1 MSRDGTALFA
11 LTLAALLL
19 LTPSPGTARKL
30 NPLRAAESV
39 SIEISGK
46 RYDYFPL
53 RPDGVL
59 TFEADGP
66 SVFEAILRWRFEGS
80 TEPVD
85 VEVEVSLDGSPPV
98 HQIFRARAGTSS
110 YPDLPGAA
118 AGRPERIELGLRSG
132 RHAIE
137 VRLVRPRE
145 GVLDVNAIVR
155 APGVLPWR
163 IDWRGAFGVTYDSN
177 IFRYSDSDVEDFL
190 DGRRPDRYTFEAL
203 DDLRLEPG
211 VELALVREEPD
222 RRSTEIAIG
231 AEWRLATVNG
241 EKSFSKLRV
250 RFREERTGTAYLAAE
265 YSAIPKY
272 HLRRLW
278 DADWEGEGSAYRSC
292 DFRKNAIRLDAGS
305 DRSLP
310 IDVAVFGRYES
321 YAYDPDFVEYDSDA
335 LTVGVRGIVRP
346 AHGLRLDLGYALR
359 RLEARGYDELGES
372 RLTSDD
378 SDTTYDQDEYEI
390 RARWEAGRW
399 WGRPSVLSARVK
411 HSRRFYLAEKSAED
425 DPYHVG
431 REDHYWT
438 LGARAA
444 LELTRTAGIEAF
456 VEYRA
461 RTAESDFAEDIGE
474 RKDYTAL
481 RTGLRLTVE
490 GVRFLD

>member
-1 MSRDGTALFA
+1 MSRDGTAL
-11 LTLAALLL
+11 LTLAVLCVLLL
-19 LTPSPGTARKL
+19 LMPGPAVARKL
-30 NPLRAAESV
+30 VPLGAPAPV
-39 SIEISGK
+39 SIQVSGN
-46 RYDYFPL
+46 RYDYFAL
-53 RPDGVL
+53 RVGDVL

-66 SVFEAILRWRFEGS
+66 SVFEAILRWRFEAS
-80 TEPVD
+80 TDPVD

-98 HQIFRARAGTSS
+98 HQIFRARAGRSS
-110 YPDLPGAA
+110 YPGLPGAA

-137 VRLVRPRE
+137 MRLVDPRD
-145 GVLDVNAIVR
+145 GVLD
-155 APGVLPWR
+155 VLPWR

-177 IFRYSDSDVEDFL
+177 IFRYSDADVEDFL
-190 DGRRPDRYTFEAL
+190 DGKRPDRYAFEAL

-211 VELALVREEPD
+211 VELAFVREEPG
-222 RRSTEIAIG
+222 RRSTEVALG

-250 RFREERTGTAYLAAE
+250 GFREERTGVAYVSAE
-265 YSAIPKY
+265 YSAIPEY

-278 DADWEGEGSAYRSC
+278 DADWEGEGSAYRWC
-292 DFRKNAIRLDAGS
+292 DFRKNAIRLEAGS

-310 IDVAVFGRYES
+310 VDVAAFGRYET
-321 YAYDPDFVEYDSDA
+321 YAYNPDFVEYDSDA
-335 LTVGVRGIVRP
+335 LTVGVRGTVRP
-346 AHGLRLDLGYALR
+346 VRGLRLDLGYALR
-359 RLEARGYDELGES
+359 RLEARGYDEVGES

-390 RARWEAGRW
+390 RARWEAGKW
-399 WGRPSVLSARVK
+399 WGRRAVLSAKAK
-411 HSRRFYLAEKSAED
+411 HSRRFYLTEKSGED
-425 DPYHVG
+425 DPYHAG

-456 VEYRA
+456 VEYRT